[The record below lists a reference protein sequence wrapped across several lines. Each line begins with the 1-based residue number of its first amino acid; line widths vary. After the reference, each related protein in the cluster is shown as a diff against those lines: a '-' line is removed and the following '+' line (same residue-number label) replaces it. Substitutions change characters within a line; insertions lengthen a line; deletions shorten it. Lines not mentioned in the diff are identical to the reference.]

1 MSTFLAWDFAK
12 TNKSLANKLIE
23 VEELSAKSIEQE
35 KEKQKILAEQN
46 EMLESQVIERTKE
59 INDQKKIIEEKNK
72 DITDSIN
79 YAQRIQRSI
88 LPTENRDQGDF

>member
-1 MSTFLAWDFAK
+1 LV
-12 TNKSLANKLIE
+12 E

-46 EMLESQVIERTKE
+46 EVLEVQVEERTKE
-59 INDQKKIIEEKNK
+59 INEQKKVIEEKNK

-79 YAQRIQRSI
+79 YASEFKIDPS
-88 LPTENRDQGDF
+88 NRTGNKRYF